1 MKVRIE
7 PGSLLYKILFFFVSF
22 FLKIWIF
29 TLRVKTQD
37 PLKVNSAEYTGNYI
51 LTMWHNRIVTIT
63 PLFVKS
69 VRLRFHAMA
78 SRSKDGQIISDF
90 LNSYGVVTI
99 RGSANK
105 DGRAK
110 GGAVALINCI
120 KTLKAGHIVCVTPD
134 GPRGP
139 KYEVQPGALI
149 MAAKSKLPI
158 LPVSVNYHSYW
169 QLKSW
174 DRLQIPKPFS
184 RVDFVFGDLLH
195 FEGPMGKEE
204 LVVGKQK
211 LRDAMMAITVDKT
224 TKDED

>member
-1 MKVRIE
+1 
-7 PGSLLYKILFFFVSF
+7 
-22 FLKIWIF
+22 
-29 TLRVKTQD
+29 
-37 PLKVNSAEYTGNYI
+37 
-51 LTMWHNRIVTIT
+51 
-63 PLFVKS
+63 
-69 VRLRFHAMA
+69 
-78 SRSKDGQIISDF
+78 
-90 LNSYGVVTI
+90 
-99 RGSANK
+99 
-105 DGRAK
+105 
-110 GGAVALINCI
+110 
-120 KTLKAGHIVCVTPD
+120 
-134 GPRGP
+134 
-139 KYEVQPGALI
+139 